1 MGDYSNYIDWLFSYG
16 GYDPADYANFD
27 EFWRDVMRDHP
38 PVNSDGWDVTSFKD
52 LEAEAELTFKQAQK
66 DLPEFIEEAKQ
77 RIYAKRRSEIG
88 TRLIEA
94 RYGQVAETRKAHLYE
109 IEQARLKE
117 DFKLSK
123 GALAERRRTIGL
135 RAHELQD
142 RFGYTQS
149 DAWKRAWKEL
159 G

>member
-27 EFWRDVMRDHP
+27 DFWRDVMKNHP
-38 PVNSDGWDVTSFKD
+38 PVNSDGWDVSSFKD
-52 LEAEAELTFKQAQK
+52 LEAEAELTFGQAQK
-66 DLPEFIEEAKQ
+66 DLPTFIEEAKQ
-77 RIYAKRRSEIG
+77 RQYAKSRTEIES
-88 TRLIEA
+88 RLLKK
-94 RYGQVAETRKAHLYE
+94 RYGQVSQARRAHLRE
-109 IEQARLKE
+109 IEIARQTE

-123 GALAERRRTIGL
+123 PARNELKSTIAL

-142 RFGYTQS
+142 RYGYTRS
-149 DAWKRAWKEL
+149 DAWTRAWKEL